1 MIRNLET
8 AILSFAAELRDALLW
23 PGVLLLDLTEAS
35 VPALLDRFAIAPDA
49 PAAILVASGI
59 AWLAVALTILFAL
72 RMLERLARQT
82 AAMLRVIGFRVT
94 LAAGNLKTRVV
105 CLFKDLVFWR
115 RDSSMAETGRIEFD
129 DLEFAILRYAVARG
143 PGFAVSAPELAE
155 SFSLRPAQVQRGID
169 GLTRNRMLDYAL
181 GSTDGFDNYCL
192 TDAGAAF
199 IAMWDRQQ
207 SGASLPQRHQPA

>member
-1 MIRNLET
+1 MFRDFKT
-8 AILSFAAELRDALLW
+8 AILEFAAELRDALLW
-23 PGVLLLDLTEAS
+23 PGIRLLDLVEAF
-35 VPALLDRFAIAPDA
+35 VPALLDRYAIAPDA

-59 AWLAVALTILFAL
+59 AWLIVALAVLLAL
-72 RMLERLARQT
+72 RLLGHLARQT
-82 AAMLRVIGFRVT
+82 AAMLRVIGYRTT

-105 CLFKDLVFWR
+105 CLVRELLFWR
-115 RDSSMAETGRIEFD
+115 RDSSLTETGRIEFD

-155 SFSLRPAQVQRGID
+155 SFSLRPSQVQRGID
-169 GLTRNRMLDYAL
+169 GLTRNRMLDHAL
-181 GSTDGFDNYCL
+181 GSTDGFDNYSL

-207 SGASLPQRHQPA
+207 SGTGLPQRHQPA